1 MNTKKMSLKLLVG
14 WISIYVIAAVTSF
27 LFERGILER
36 GVITEARTIYIMLT
50 VGVLVTLSIIPLSL
64 RGFKRMVDRLD
75 EKEYPESKIQKIYMT
90 CSWLRI
96 AAFFAVV
103 EFGVLYYYL
112 IDDSIGIDLAAIGA
126 ICSLFAFPTKN
137 GVEHETGFY

>member
-14 WISIYVIAAVTSF
+14 WISIYVISAVTSF

-50 VGVLVTLSIIPLSL
+50 VGVLVTLAIIPLSL

>member
-50 VGVLVTLSIIPLSL
+50 VGVLVTLAIIPLSL

>member
-1 MNTKKMSLKLLVG
+1 MNTKKMSFKLLIG

-36 GVITEARTIYIMLT
+36 VVITEPRTIYIMLT
-50 VGVLVTLSIIPLSL
+50 VGILVTLAIIPLSL

-90 CSWLRI
+90 CSWLRL

>member
-36 GVITEARTIYIMLT
+36 GVITEPRTIYIMLT
-50 VGVLVTLSIIPLSL
+50 VGILVTLAIIPLSL

-90 CSWLRI
+90 CSWLRL

-126 ICSLFAFPTKN
+126 ICSLFAFPTRN

>member
-36 GVITEARTIYIMLT
+36 GAITEARTIYIMLT
-50 VGVLVTLSIIPLSL
+50 VGVLVTLAIIPLSL

>member
-1 MNTKKMSLKLLVG
+1 MSLKLLEG

-50 VGVLVTLSIIPLSL
+50 VGVLVTLAIIPLSL

-75 EKEYPESKIQKIYMT
+75 EKEYP
-90 CSWLRI
+90 
-96 AAFFAVV
+96 
-103 EFGVLYYYL
+103 
-112 IDDSIGIDLAAIGA
+112 
-126 ICSLFAFPTKN
+126 
-137 GVEHETGFY
+137 

>member
-1 MNTKKMSLKLLVG
+1 MSLKLLVG

-50 VGVLVTLSIIPLSL
+50 VGVLVTLAIIPLSL
-64 RGFKRMVDRLD
+64 RGLKRMVDRLD

-90 CSWLRI
+90 SSWLRI